1 MTDSPQNSPHPPP
14 AVCIDWQAF
23 LPYLNDSD
31 LSEQDKRA
39 FVETLWS
46 IVLSFVDL
54 GYGLNPTQEICGEVI
69 DLNRLFTG
77 RVADVLDCPHIP
89 AIETTAHSQEEDRS

>member
-1 MTDSPQNSPHPPP
+1 MTDSPQPQNTPPP
-14 AVCIDWQAF
+14 AIQIDWQAL
-23 LPYLNDSD
+23 LPYLEDSD
-31 LSEQDKRA
+31 LPDEDKRA

-69 DLNRLFTG
+69 DLNRIFTG
-77 RVADVLDCPHIP
+77 HTADMVNCPRIP
-89 AIETTAHSQEEDRS
+89 AVETSAQSQKEDRP